1 MKKKIDYNALL
12 GPFFARRREGMKWT
26 EWSAHLKKIKVR
38 REWVSIPDS
47 HGYSSYSQDPDSE
60 EILRIINSYKTSR
73 FVYVIGGHKYKRG
86 NYGDM
91 KCELLL
97 VPRNLAQKILVLG
110 GVP

>member
-12 GPFFARRREGMKWT
+12 GPFFAKRREGMNWT
-26 EWSAHLKKIKVR
+26 GWSAHLKKIKVR
-38 REWVSIPDS
+38 REWVSVE
-47 HGYSSYSQDPDSE
+47 SYSKDPDSE

-73 FVYVIGGHKYKRG
+73 FVYVVGGQKYKRG
-86 NYGDM
+86 SYGDM